1 MIKLR
6 RLRCSFCRKNH
17 TEVSKLVAGPRVFIC
32 DQCVAIASRLMAD
45 DSNEDRHQSTFES
58 RVWQKLSSRIRRLF
72 EGGKAPGR
80 FTINSASLTGEAVL
94 RKAWV
99 E

>member
-17 TEVSKLVAGPRVFIC
+17 TEVSKLVAGPRVHIC

-45 DSNEDRHQSTFES
+45 DSNEGLPHITFES
-58 RVWQKLSSRIRRLF
+58 RVWQTLSTRIRRLF
-72 EGGKAPGR
+72 EGGKARLVGSP
-80 FTINSASLTGEAVL
+80 SVL
-94 RKAWV
+94 RGSPN
-99 E
+99 